1 MLKAEEENIE
11 ETSSDNSGETGDE
24 EEAKT
29 PLPATR
35 PGISKCTSMKVQA
48 AGNFEV
54 GGTSKSALQKTNRQG
69 VVPTQKKENTKLP
82 SLTGNRGT
90 TIMQESDSRPKEAA
104 ANRVRGK
111 TLQAKFNSS
120 MDVPSNTQGGTTAV
134 AKQP

>member
-1 MLKAEEENIE
+1 MVLEHFPKPGTKADTRMLKAEEENIE

-69 VVPTQKKENTKLP
+69 VV
-82 SLTGNRGT
+82 
-90 TIMQESDSRPKEAA
+90 AA
-104 ANRVRGK
+104 
-111 TLQAKFNSS
+111 
-120 MDVPSNTQGGTTAV
+120 
-134 AKQP
+134 